1 MDASNGETPRQP
13 MPVKL
18 SLKSAPIVLL
28 ILAASLC
35 GSGEA
40 QATPDPGAVAAAA
53 TPDAE
58 RPLPDVNALMHQ
70 VETNERKSETIQHDY
85 LYLEA
90 NTLENRDSHD
100 AVKKT
105 ESREI
110 EVFWL
115 NGVQVVR
122 TLKKDGKELSPDE
135 IKKEN
140 ERIDEQV
147 KKAKERREK
156 ADSEGKE
163 TDSRGHDEITLAR
176 ILELGS
182 FSNERRELVNGRPTI
197 VVDYA
202 GDPKAKTHNY
212 AEGFFRELAGTVWV
226 DEQDQAIQHVEGHV
240 DHDFHIG
247 GGLVVN
253 VKKGT
258 WFKAS
263 FAKINDEVW
272 LPQAIEGDGHAR
284 YLLFLSLNGHFAGHT
299 SDYRKF
305 KATSTVLPGLNR
317 VDPEV
322 PLPAETPATKPPP
335 P

>member
-1 MDASNGETPRQP
+1 

-18 SLKSAPIVLL
+18 SLKSAPILLL
-28 ILAASLC
+28 ILAVTFC

-40 QATPDPGAVAAAA
+40 QATPDAAAVAPVAM
-53 TPDAE
+53 PAE
-58 RPLPDVNALMHQ
+58 EKPLPDIQSLMRQ
-70 VETNERKSETIQHDY
+70 VEANERKSETIQHDY
-85 LYLEA
+85 LYREA

-105 ESREI
+105 ESREM

-115 NGVQVVR
+115 NGVEVVR
-122 TLKKDGKELSPDE
+122 TLKKDGKELAPDE

-156 ADSEGKE
+156 ADAEGKE

-182 FSNERRELVNGRPTI
+182 FSNERREVVNGRPAI

-226 DEQDQAIQHVEGHV
+226 DEQDQAIQHLEGHV
-240 DHDFHIG
+240 NHDFHIG

-253 VKKGT
+253 VKQGT

-272 LPQAIEGDGHAR
+272 LPQVIEADGHAR
-284 YLLFLSLNGHFAGHT
+284 YLLFFSLNGHFAGHT

-305 KATSTVLPGLNR
+305 KATSTVLPGLNK
-317 VDPEV
+317 VEPEAQ
-322 PLPAETPATKPPP
+322 PPAVTTAGKPPP
-335 P
+335 PG

>member
-1 MDASNGETPRQP
+1 
-13 MPVKL
+13 MPAKL
-18 SLKSAPIVLL
+18 TLKSFLLPMLIV
-28 ILAASLC
+28 AMPLC
-35 GSGEA
+35 GICDGQE
-40 QATPDPGAVAAAA
+40 
-53 TPDAE
+53 TPDAGLTAAKA
-58 RPLPDVNALMHQ
+58 LPNIATLMRQ
-70 VETNERKSETIQHDY
+70 VEANERRSETIQHDY
-85 LYLEA
+85 LYREA
-90 NTLENRDSHD
+90 NSLETRDSRE

-105 ESREI
+105 ETREM

-122 TLKKDGKELSPDE
+122 TLKKNGKELSAE
-135 IKKEN
+135 ELKKEN
-140 ERIDEQV
+140 EKIDEQV
-147 KKAKERREK
+147 KKGKDRRDK
-156 ADSEGKE
+156 ADAEGKE

-182 FSNERRELVNGRPTI
+182 FSNERREVVNGRPTI

-226 DEQDQAIQHVEGHV
+226 DEEDQAIQHVEGHV

-258 WFKAS
+258 WFKAT
-263 FAKINDEVW
+263 FAKINGEVW

-284 YLLFLSLNGHFAGHT
+284 YLLFVSLNGHFVGRT

-305 KATSTVLPGLNR
+305 KATSTILPGLNK
-317 VDPEV
+317 VEPEV
-322 PLPAETPATKPPP
+322 PSAEKPATVSPPP
-335 P
+335 